1 MHVYD
6 YEINLMKRIL
16 LLFLIL
22 LPVIFQ
28 AQENSVFDA
37 YRYIEKM
44 DHTLNI
50 KLELDNEGESFLYTE
65 GTKRYNIE
73 PNINTRVAIS
83 THYRFLSIKIGF
95 VPKVFSNIDSDKKG
109 ETKMFKIQGDIFVNN
124 WIQNF
129 EYMKVKGYFINNFNP
144 ILPVLPINDF
154 VILSDLTTLSISGS
168 TSYKYN
174 DHFSLKSILN
184 QTEIQRKSTG
194 STISSIEYGYFK
206 MYDKTQ
212 DLDLRSFDLVLN
224 TGFVYTHVINRKLY
238 ASLGGIPGL
247 GIEFNK
253 LVTIIEEKK
262 VITKDNNFVFHLNA
276 QMGIGYNSKSF
287 YAGSYLK
294 GIVAVRGKKSLVG
307 FNTFRG
313 VFQIY
318 VGYRFKAP
326 KFMKE
331 GFDWME
337 DESPIQLSS
346 N

>member
-1 MHVYD
+1 MIRFH
-6 YEINLMKRIL
+6 
-16 LLFLIL
+16 LLFLVL
-22 LPVIFQ
+22 LPAFVQ
-28 AQENSVFDA
+28 AQENSIFDS

-50 KLELDNEGESFLYTE
+50 KLELDNEGESFLYTQ
-65 GTKRYNIE
+65 KNNRYNIE

-83 THYRFLSIKIGF
+83 TNYRFLSLKIGF
-95 VPKVFSNIDSDKKG
+95 VPKAFANIDADKKG
-109 ETKMFKIQGDIFVNN
+109 ETKMFKIQADIFVKN

-129 EYMKVKGYFINNFNP
+129 EYMKVQGYYIKDFNP
-144 ILPVLPINDF
+144 IIPIPPMNDF
-154 VILSDLTTLSISGS
+154 VILPELKTLSISGS

-174 DHFSLKSILN
+174 DYFSLKSILN

-194 STISSIEYGYFK
+194 STISSLEYGYFK
-206 MYDKTQ
+206 MSDKTQ
-212 DLDLRSFDLVLN
+212 NFDLRSFDLVLN
-224 TGFVYTHVINRKLY
+224 TGFVYTHVINHKLY

-253 LVTIIEEKK
+253 LETEVEDKK
-262 VITKDNNFVFHLNA
+262 VTTKDNNFVFHLNA
-276 QMGIGYNSKSF
+276 QMGLGYNSKSF

-294 GIVAVRGKKSLVG
+294 GIVAARGKESLVG

-326 KFMKE
+326 KFMKD

-337 DESPIQLSS
+337 DQSPVQLSA

>member
-1 MHVYD
+1 MVCVYG
-6 YEINLMKRIL
+6 YEINLMVRIYIV
-16 LLFLIL
+16 FLIS
-22 LPVIFQ
+22 LPSVLWS
-28 AQENSVFDA
+28 QENSVFDN

-44 DHTLNI
+44 DHNLNI

-65 GTKRYNIE
+65 ETNRYNIE

-83 THYRFLSIKIGF
+83 TNYRFLSLKIGF
-95 VPKVFSNIDSDKKG
+95 VPKAFANIDSDKKG
-109 ETKMFKIQGDIFVNN
+109 ETKMFKVQGDIFVKN

-129 EYMKVKGYFINNFNP
+129 EYLKVQGYYINDFNP
-144 ILPVLPINDF
+144 IMPMPPINDF
-154 VILSDLTTLSISGS
+154 VILPELKTLSISGS

-194 STISSIEYGYFK
+194 STISSLEYGYFK
-206 MYDKTQ
+206 MSDKTQ
-212 DLDLRSFDLVLN
+212 GLDLRSFDLILN

-238 ASLGGIPGL
+238 TSLGGIPGL
-247 GIEFNK
+247 GLEFNK
-253 LVTIIEEKK
+253 LVTYIEDEK

-276 QMGIGYNSKSF
+276 QLGIGYNSKSF

-294 GIVAVRGKKSLVG
+294 GIVAARGKESLVG
-307 FNTFRG
+307 FNTFRA

-326 KFMKE
+326 KFME
-331 GFDWME
+331 NGFDWIE
-337 DESPIQLSS
+337 DQNPL
-346 N
+346 